1 MEAVPNRYNPL
12 YARYIHFTLLGSGG
26 SRTSLGDPA
35 GLAACLAAWLAWL
48 PGCLAAW
55 LAWLPGW
62 PWLFGCGH
70 LGAPPAP
77 VVGPRAPE
85 LNFEAVPNRYNP
97 LYARYIHFTL
107 LGSGGSRTSLGDP
120 AGLAACL
127 AAGLAW
133 LAWLPGWPGC
143 LAGLAAWPDRLLGNS
158 ARNLIFQNE
167 FPPRTLLALG
177 FWLVGQAAHVQLDL

>member
-1 MEAVPNRYNPL
+1 MLAIYTLHFWAPAAPGPL
-12 YARYIHFTLLGSGG
+12 WATR
-26 SRTSLGDPA
+26 
-35 GLAACLAAWLAWL
+35 LAWL
-48 PGCLAAW
+48 PAWLSGWPGCLAAW